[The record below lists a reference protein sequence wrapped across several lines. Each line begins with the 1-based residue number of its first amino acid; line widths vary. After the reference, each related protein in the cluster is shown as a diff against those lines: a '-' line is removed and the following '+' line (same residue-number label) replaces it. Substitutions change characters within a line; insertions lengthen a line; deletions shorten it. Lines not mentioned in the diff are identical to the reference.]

1 MKNMLTWHQSMS
13 IFFCY
18 GNNSL
23 ILYSQNTLWHIS
35 RIMWFINRPVT
46 QKRNRSNV
54 LWQLLLSCIFAEVQT
69 TSVIWYAFFRL
80 PTSKAENYTEL
91 IFTDAPAAMAFTP
104 PTTASPMLQ
113 QIQNETIGKRNM
125 KQNSLY
131 LLKRLYN

>member
-18 GNNSL
+18 GNISL
-23 ILYSQNTLWHIS
+23 ILCSQNTLWHIS

-46 QKRNRSNV
+46 QKRKRSNV
-54 LWQLLLSCIFAEVQT
+54 LWQLLLPCIFAEVQT

-80 PTSKAENYTEL
+80 STSKAENYTEL

-104 PTTASPMLQ
+104 PTTTSPMLQ
-113 QIQNETIGKRNM
+113 QIQNETIGK
-125 KQNSLY
+125 KYEAEFALFT
-131 LLKRLYN
+131 LTIV